1 MKQNFLTIDTSI
13 IYRSTQKFF
22 DNALAKY
29 NIGYGQVL
37 FLTLI
42 YENEG
47 ITMNQ
52 LSMLGSFDKG
62 TITKSIQRL
71 IELDYIKCEINPE
84 DKRHKNLYT
93 TNKCQEV
100 IHEIYLLKQQWYDN
114 LLFDL
119 NDEEIMLYL
128 DLVERITDRAREYQN
143 NIIENK
149 ELKIFGHEKL
159 SLVDYPNILS
169 SVIFTGGCN
178 FRCPFCHNKQLVFL
192 NENLNEINSLDILDF
207 IKKRKNVIDGICI
220 SGGEPLIHPGLAD
233 FLRQIKEFGLKI
245 KLDTNGSLPSKLN
258 DLIKENLVD
267 YVAMDIKNSKEK
279 YAMTIDIENFDIS
292 PIQESINLL
301 MNSQIDYEFRT
312 TFVKEFH
319 NGEDVKQIGQWL
331 KGAKKYYIQSF
342 KDNDNVI
349 RRGLSSFNKNDL
361 IEFKNILNEYINDV
375 EIRGV
380 E

>member
-149 ELKIFGHEKL
+149 
-159 SLVDYPNILS
+159 V
-169 SVIFTGGCN
+169 
-178 FRCPFCHNKQLVFL
+178 
-192 NENLNEINSLDILDF
+192 
-207 IKKRKNVIDGICI
+207 
-220 SGGEPLIHPGLAD
+220 
-233 FLRQIKEFGLKI
+233 
-245 KLDTNGSLPSKLN
+245 
-258 DLIKENLVD
+258 
-267 YVAMDIKNSKEK
+267 
-279 YAMTIDIENFDIS
+279 
-292 PIQESINLL
+292 
-301 MNSQIDYEFRT
+301 
-312 TFVKEFH
+312 
-319 NGEDVKQIGQWL
+319 
-331 KGAKKYYIQSF
+331 
-342 KDNDNVI
+342 
-349 RRGLSSFNKNDL
+349 
-361 IEFKNILNEYINDV
+361 
-375 EIRGV
+375 
-380 E
+380 